1 VDVRQAVSN
10 AHLTRLHL
18 DKSMKRKHR
27 LLFVCVVALAGCV
40 QAPLSTNFYRGL
52 GVEVGQPIA
61 PAEQA
66 LAEHGFNCYREA
78 ARETGSLPTAKAYVL
93 KCRASAGL
101 LPLSSC
107 WHDVNVRYMNGVIDD
122 VLPVKPVCV
131 GL

>member
-40 QAPLSTNFYRGL
+40 
-52 GVEVGQPIA
+52 
-61 PAEQA
+61 
-66 LAEHGFNCYREA
+66 HGFNCYREA